1 MVHADSGVLIAVFCL
16 FLSCLGSRE
25 MRKIIVEG
33 AEFLASGGVDVNE
46 KQEGV
51 DQMIICDFVG

>member
-1 MVHADSGVLIAVFCL
+1 M
-16 FLSCLGSRE
+16 
-25 MRKIIVEG
+25 EG